1 MTGSPAAQGVTV
13 ETERLIL
20 RPWRSTDLVP
30 FAELN
35 ADPEVLRHFVSPLNR
50 AQSGAF
56 VSERIQPH
64 FDRHGYGPWAAERK
78 DTKQFIGFVGL
89 MWQDFPAAF
98 TPALEVGWRLAR
110 AHWGH
115 GFATEAAERSLQFAF
130 NSASQTQVVSMTAVG
145 NARSIAV
152 MERLGM
158 TRNADEDFD
167 HPRVPVGHP
176 LRRHVLFRITDQ
188 QWLARHT
195 QAEVKP

>member
-1 MTGSPAAQGVTV
+1 M
-13 ETERLIL
+13 ETSRLAL
-20 RPWRSTDLVP
+20 RCWRQTDLP
-30 FAELN
+30 AFAELN
-35 ADPEVLRHFVSPLNR
+35 ADPEVLRHFVSPLSR
-50 AQSGAF
+50 AQSDAF

-64 FDRHGYGPWAAERK
+64 FDRFGYGPWAVERK
-78 DTKQFIGFVGL
+78 DTRQFIGFVGL

-110 AHWGH
+110 AQWGH

-130 NSASQTQVVSMTAVG
+130 ESASQTLVVSMTAVD

-158 TRNADEDFD
+158 TRNADDDFD

-176 LRRHVLFRITDQ
+176 LRRHVLFRITDE
-188 QWLARHT
+188 QWLARRT
-195 QAEVKP
+195 QAKVNP